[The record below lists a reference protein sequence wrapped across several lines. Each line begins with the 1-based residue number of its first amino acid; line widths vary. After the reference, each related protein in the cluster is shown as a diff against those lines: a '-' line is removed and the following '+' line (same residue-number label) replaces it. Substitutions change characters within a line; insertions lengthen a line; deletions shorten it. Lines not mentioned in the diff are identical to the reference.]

1 MAHDALRG
9 GWGVSYGGTDLMMAA
24 SMPEMAA
31 AASAALPSA
40 DAAVGADGDDAAGA
54 VDGGGGGGGGGGGDG
69 GALSVRAGL
78 VGTPLFLAALQVDAS
93 GRASVPWQL
102 PDNLGVFEL
111 RAYAVSGARF
121 GGAATAEQTVR
132 RLASSAWL
140 G

>member
-40 DAAVGADGDDAAGA
+40 DAADGAGGDDAAGA
-54 VDGGGGGGGGGGGDG
+54 VDGGGGGGGGGGGCGGCGGG

-78 VGTPLFLAALQVDAS
+78 VGTPLFLPALQVDAS

-111 RAYAVSGARF
+111 RAYAVRQA
-121 GGAATAEQTVR
+121 
-132 RLASSAWL
+132 
-140 G
+140 